1 MVNRAIAGA
10 DGCKG
15 GWVVIREAG
24 SGAGITWDV
33 VPSIRHL
40 FDAPNAP
47 SLLTIDI
54 PIGLPL
60 IGSRE
65 CDMRARRLLGPGRGS
80 SVFPAPIRP
89 VLVAPTYA
97 EACDT
102 GSRIEGKRL
111 PAQAWGIV
119 PKIREVDLYLRD
131 NEGART
137 RIREVHPEVCFYF
150 MGGKR
155 PMVVNKKKREGRD
168 ERAALLRPHFGEA
181 IETALGDLPRLGCA
195 ADDLIDAF
203 AALWTARRIVA
214 GTAISIPETPVRD
227 TFGLPME
234 MVA

>member
-1 MVNRAIAGA
+1 VIA
-10 DGCKG
+10 
-15 GWVVIREAG
+15 RE
-24 SGAGITWDV
+24 SGPGVGVRWDV
-33 VPSIRHL
+33 IPSIRHL

-47 SLLTIDI
+47 DLLTIDI

-65 CDMRARRLLGPGRGS
+65 CDMKARRLLGPGRGS

-119 PKIREVDLYLRD
+119 PKIREVDLFLRD
-131 NEGART
+131 NEGARA
-137 RIREVHPEVCFYF
+137 RVREVHPEVCFYF
-150 MGGKR
+150 MGDSR
-155 PMVVNKKKREGRD
+155 PMAVNKKKPEGRD
-168 ERAALLRPHFGEA
+168 GRAALLRPHFGEA
-181 IETALGDLPRLGCA
+181 IDAALGDLRRLGCG
-195 ADDLIDAF
+195 ADDVLDAF
-203 AALWTARRIVA
+203 AALWTARRIVT